1 MQQESGT
8 IQAMEASHSINQD
21 QLWMSRALEIAHNG
35 LGTTSPN
42 PPVGAVIVKNGKL
55 IGEGWH
61 ELAGE
66 PHAEKRAIMNAC
78 LKGNADDLAGATI
91 YVTLEPCSSHGKTPP
106 CTDSIIEAGIK
117 RVVYGAV
124 DPDERHRGRAD
135 AILEAHGIRVRSE
148 CCARS
153 CELLLRSWAYATQ
166 FKRPWVTAKVACTM
180 DGRMT
185 RAGLKWLSCD
195 ESVRFAHQ
203 MRLESDAI
211 LVGGNTLR
219 LDNPALTIRKPYREV
234 PAVKKQPWRIVMT
247 KDSSTL
253 PDTAKVF
260 TDKDADRTLIR
271 ENVGDLKA
279 MLHAFYEQQGVVNL
293 MLECGGNL
301 LRTFLQEGLINEWVQ
316 IITPQ
321 LTGGPDLVL
330 PGYFMPKERF
340 FEQEEL
346 IPSGKDIILR
356 GLIH

>member
-1 MQQESGT
+1 
-8 IQAMEASHSINQD
+8 
-21 QLWMSRALEIAHNG
+21 MSRALEIAHNG

-61 ELAGE
+61 EVAGE

-78 LKGNADDLAGATI
+78 LKGNADELAGATI

-106 CTDSIIEAGIK
+106 CTDAIIEAGIK

-185 RAGLKWLSCD
+185 RAGLKWLSCE

-247 KDSSTL
+247 NDSSTL

-260 TDKDADRTLIR
+260 TDKDAERTIIR
-271 ENVGDLKA
+271 ESVGDLKE
-279 MLHAFYEQQGVVNL
+279 MLHALYEQQGVVNL

-301 LRTFLQEGLINEWVQ
+301 LRSFLQEGLINEWVQ

-330 PGYFMPKERF
+330 PGYLMPKERI

>member
-1 MQQESGT
+1 
-8 IQAMEASHSINQD
+8 MEATHSINQD

-42 PPVGAVIVKNGKL
+42 PPVGAVIVKDGML

-61 ELAGE
+61 EVAGE
-66 PHAEKRAIMNAC
+66 AHAERRAIMNAC
-78 LKGNADDLAGATI
+78 MRGHEKDLKGATI

-106 CTDSIIEAGIK
+106 CTDAIIEAGIK

-153 CELLLRSWAYATQ
+153 CELMLRSWAYAVQ
-166 FKRPWVTAKVACTM
+166 HKRPWVTAKIACTM

-185 RAGLKWLSCD
+185 RAGLKWLSCE

-219 LDNPALTIRKPYREV
+219 MDNPALTIRKPYRSV
-234 PAVKKQPWRIVMT
+234 PHVKKQPWRIVLT
-247 KDSSTL
+247 RDASTL
-253 PDTAKVF
+253 PDHAVVF
-260 TDKDADRTLIR
+260 TDKDSERTLIR
-271 ENVGDLKA
+271 ENVGDFKA
-279 MLHAFYEQQGVVNL
+279 LLHALYEQQGIVNL

-301 LRTFLQEGLINEWVQ
+301 LREFLQQGLINEWVQ
-316 IITPQ
+316 IITPR
-321 LTGGPDLVL
+321 LTAGPDLML
-330 PGYFMPKERF
+330 PGYFMPEERI
-340 FEQEEL
+340 FEQEDF

-356 GLIH
+356 GIIR

>member
-1 MQQESGT
+1 
-8 IQAMEASHSINQD
+8 METSHSINQD

-42 PPVGAVIVKNGKL
+42 PPVGAVIVKDGKL

-61 ELAGE
+61 EVAGE
-66 PHAEKRAIMNAC
+66 PHAEKRAIMNAR
-78 LKGNADDLAGATI
+78 LKGNGHALAGSTI
-91 YVTLEPCSSHGKTPP
+91 YVTLEPCSTHGKTPP
-106 CTDSIIEAGIK
+106 CTDAIIEAGIK

-153 CELLLRSWAYATQ
+153 CEFLLRSWAYATQ
-166 FKRPWVTAKVACTM
+166 FKRPWITAKVACTM

-185 RAGLKWLSCD
+185 RAGLKWLSCE

-203 MRLESDAI
+203 MRLDSDAI

-219 LDNPALTIRKPYREV
+219 MDNPALTIRKPYREI

-247 KDSSTL
+247 NDASTL

-260 TDKDADRTLIR
+260 TDKDAERTIIR
-271 ENVGDLKA
+271 ENVGDLRA
-279 MLHAFYEQQGVVNL
+279 MLHALYVEYGIVNL

-301 LRTFLQEGLINEWVQ
+301 LRLFLQEGLINEWVQ
-316 IITPQ
+316 IITPR
-321 LTGGPDLVL
+321 LTGGPDLMV
-330 PGYFMPKERF
+330 PGYFMPDERKF
-340 FEQEEL
+340 VQEEM

-356 GLIH
+356 GLIV

>member
-1 MQQESGT
+1 MGDKPVIAVVRMHNPCVLSELE
-8 IQAMEASHSINQD
+8 QA
-21 QLWMSRALEIAHNG
+21 
-35 LGTTSPN
+35 
-42 PPVGAVIVKNGKL
+42 V
-55 IGEGWH
+55 
-61 ELAGE
+61 
-66 PHAEKRAIMNAC
+66 
-78 LKGNADDLAGATI
+78 
-91 YVTLEPCSSHGKTPP
+91 
-106 CTDSIIEAGIK
+106 
-117 RVVYGAV
+117 
-124 DPDERHRGRAD
+124 
-135 AILEAHGIRVRSE
+135 
-148 CCARS
+148 
-153 CELLLRSWAYATQ
+153 
-166 FKRPWVTAKVACTM
+166 
-180 DGRMT
+180 
-185 RAGLKWLSCD
+185 
-195 ESVRFAHQ
+195 
-203 MRLESDAI
+203 DAI

-330 PGYFMPKERF
+330 PGYFMPKERI

>member
-1 MQQESGT
+1 
-8 IQAMEASHSINQD
+8 METSHSINQD
-21 QLWMSRALEIAHNG
+21 QLWMSRALEIAHKG

-42 PPVGAVIVKNGKL
+42 PPVGAVIVKDGKL

-61 ELAGE
+61 EVAGE
-66 PHAEKRAIMNAC
+66 PHAEKRAIINAR
-78 LKGNADDLAGATI
+78 LKGNEHALAGSTI

-106 CTDSIIEAGIK
+106 CTDAIIEAGIK

-148 CCARS
+148 CCACS

-166 FKRPWVTAKVACTM
+166 YKRPWITAKVACTM

-203 MRLESDAI
+203 MRLDSDAI

-219 LDNPALTIRKPYREV
+219 MDNPALTIRKPYREI

-247 KDSSTL
+247 HDASTL

-260 TDKDADRTLIR
+260 TDKDAERTLIR
-271 ENVGDLKA
+271 ENVGDLRA
-279 MLHAFYEQQGVVNL
+279 MLHALYEEQGIVNL

-301 LRTFLQEGLINEWVQ
+301 LRLFLQEGLINEWVQ
-316 IITPQ
+316 IMTPR
-321 LTGGPDLVL
+321 LTGGPDLVV
-330 PGYFMPKERF
+330 PGYFMPEERKF
-340 FEQEEL
+340 VQEEM

-356 GLIH
+356 GLIV